1 MKYPASRPPS
11 GRRRAGPPPPGRR
24 SSPLWHL
31 LAPRSSRTLVLGVIM
46 SFSGLVGGVRGLLDE
61 AEIRPF
67 LAAFGIGI
75 LGLALTVSWVVTY
88 VREH

>member
-1 MKYPASRPPS
+1 
-11 GRRRAGPPPPGRR
+11 
-24 SSPLWHL
+24 
-31 LAPRSSRTLVLGVIM
+31 M

-75 LGLALTVSWVVTY
+75 PGLALTVSWVVTY